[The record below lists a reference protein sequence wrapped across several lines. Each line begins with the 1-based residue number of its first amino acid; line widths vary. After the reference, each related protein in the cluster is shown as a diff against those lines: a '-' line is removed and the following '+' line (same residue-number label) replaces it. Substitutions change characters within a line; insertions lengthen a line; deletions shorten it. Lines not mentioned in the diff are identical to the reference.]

1 MNESRYKDLRE
12 VRYKNGDLSQTEMA
26 ERIGISVA
34 NYGKIE
40 TGKVSGS
47 VRTWER
53 IQDLFG
59 LTDGDVWRMMKSRK
73 KTN

>member
-12 VRYKNGDLSQTEMA
+12 VRYQNGDLSQTEMA

>member
-1 MNESRYKDLRE
+1 MKESRYKDLRE
-12 VRYKNGDLSQTEMA
+12 VRYQNGDLSQTEMA